1 MMKRI
6 AAIQVF
12 DFKNVKKGELEFK
25 NNENYPYG
33 SVLGLYGQNGS
44 GKTALIEVLSLIKT
58 VLCGQSVSL
67 DFANHINVDAGF
79 CKIIVQFTVDE
90 KGVHSDIEYSFKLK
104 KEMIDKKSNSNNDLE
119 WEEKAVIFD
128 EILSYA
134 YSDMQRKIVK
144 SKLIDTTNSA
154 IFGPKSKYKSL
165 IGTSKL
171 DELNLMVAKKIVRNE
186 SKSFIFSNGF
196 LDVIRNRAKE
206 CKNEEF
212 LRHVYILETLVHFA
226 NHEMFIIDTK
236 NTGFISLGA
245 LPLSFHIQENE
256 HLSIGQLMIP
266 LDQVSL
272 VPESVLDISNRV
284 IENMN
289 IVLQQLIPNLTIEI
303 RKLGKEL
310 LKDNQ
315 IGYSVELVSNK
326 NGKSIPLKYESEG
339 IKKIISILQ
348 LLIEVYNQPSIVVA
362 IDELDAGIYEY
373 LLGELLKIIG
383 NQGKGQLIFTSH
395 NLRPLETINK
405 KFVAF
410 TTTDP
415 KNRYVRLKNIAANNN
430 LRDVY
435 YRDIA
440 LNDDVYDLTEN
451 AEISYAFRKAGEM
464 SGC

>member
-1 MMKRI
+1 M
-6 AAIQVF
+6 
-12 DFKNVKKGELEFK
+12 
-25 NNENYPYG
+25 
-33 SVLGLYGQNGS
+33 
-44 GKTALIEVLSLIKT
+44 
-58 VLCGQSVSL
+58 
-67 DFANHINVDAGF
+67 
-79 CKIIVQFTVDE
+79 
-90 KGVHSDIEYSFKLK
+90 
-104 KEMIDKKSNSNNDLE
+104 
-119 WEEKAVIFD
+119 
-128 EILSYA
+128 
-134 YSDMQRKIVK
+134 
-144 SKLIDTTNSA
+144 
-154 IFGPKSKYKSL
+154 
-165 IGTSKL
+165 
-171 DELNLMVAKKIVRNE
+171 
-186 SKSFIFSNGF
+186 
-196 LDVIRNRAKE
+196 
-206 CKNEEF
+206 
-212 LRHVYILETLVHFA
+212 HFA
-226 NHEMFIIDTK
+226 NHELFIIDTK

>member
-1 MMKRI
+1 MKRI

-44 GKTALIEVLSLIKT
+44 GKTALIEVLSLVKK

-79 CKIIVQFTVDE
+79 CKIVVQFTIDE
-90 KGVHSDIEYSFKLK
+90 KEVHSDVEYSFKLK
-104 KEMIDKKSNSNNDLE
+104 KEMIDKKLNLNSEVDG
-119 WEEKAVIFD
+119 EEKAVIFD
-128 EILSYA
+128 EVLSYA
-134 YSDMQRKIVK
+134 YNDDQKKIIK

-165 IGTSKL
+165 VGTSKL

-186 SKSFIFSNGF
+186 SKSFIFSNEF
-196 LDVIRNRAKE
+196 LDVVRNRSKE
-206 CKNEEF
+206 CKDEEF
-212 LRHVYILETLVHFA
+212 LRHVHIIETLVYFA
-226 NHEMFIIDTK
+226 NHELFIIDTK
-236 NTGFISLGA
+236 NTGFISLGM
-245 LPLSFHIQENE
+245 LPLSFHVPENE
-256 HLSIGQLMIP
+256 SKSIGPYMIP
-266 LDQVSL
+266 LEQVSL
-272 VPESVLDISNRV
+272 VSELVFNKLNRI

-310 LKDNQ
+310 LKDNK
-315 IGYSVELVSNK
+315 IGYSVEFVSNK

-339 IKKIISILQ
+339 VKKIISILQ

-383 NQGKGQLIFTSH
+383 EQGKGQLIFTSH

-415 KNRYVRLKNIAANNN
+415 ENRYVRLKNIAANNN

-440 LNDDVYDLTEN
+440 LNDDVYELTEN
-451 AEISYAFRKAGEM
+451 AEISHAFRKAGEM

>member
-1 MMKRI
+1 MKRI

-44 GKTALIEVLSLIKT
+44 GKTALIEVLSLVKT

-67 DFANHINVDAGF
+67 DFANHINVDAEF
-79 CKIIVQFTVDE
+79 CRIMIQFTVDE
-90 KGVHSDIEYSFKLK
+90 DEVHSDIEYSFKLK
-104 KEMIDKKSNSNNDLE
+104 KEMIGKKSNTNNDVE

-134 YSDMQRKIVK
+134 YSDTQRKIIK

-171 DELNLMVAKKIVRNE
+171 DELNLMVAKKLVRNE
-186 SKSFIFSNGF
+186 SKSFVFSNEF
-196 LDVIRNRAKE
+196 LEVVRNRNNE
-206 CKNEEF
+206 CKEEEF
-212 LRHVYILETLVHFA
+212 LRHVYILESLVHFA
-226 NHEMFIIDTK
+226 NHELFIIDTK

-256 HLSIGQLMIP
+256 SISISQFMIP
-266 LDQVSL
+266 LEQVSL
-272 VPESVLDISNRV
+272 VPESFLNISNRI

-339 IKKIISILQ
+339 VKKIISILQ

-383 NQGKGQLIFTSH
+383 EQGKGQLIFTSH

-415 KNRYVRLKNIAANNN
+415 ENRYVRLKNIAANNN

-464 SGC
+464 TGC

>member
-1 MMKRI
+1 M
-6 AAIQVF
+6 
-12 DFKNVKKGELEFK
+12 
-25 NNENYPYG
+25 
-33 SVLGLYGQNGS
+33 
-44 GKTALIEVLSLIKT
+44 
-58 VLCGQSVSL
+58 
-67 DFANHINVDAGF
+67 
-79 CKIIVQFTVDE
+79 
-90 KGVHSDIEYSFKLK
+90 
-104 KEMIDKKSNSNNDLE
+104 
-119 WEEKAVIFD
+119 
-128 EILSYA
+128 
-134 YSDMQRKIVK
+134 
-144 SKLIDTTNSA
+144 
-154 IFGPKSKYKSL
+154 
-165 IGTSKL
+165 
-171 DELNLMVAKKIVRNE
+171 
-186 SKSFIFSNGF
+186 
-196 LDVIRNRAKE
+196 
-206 CKNEEF
+206 
-212 LRHVYILETLVHFA
+212 HFA
-226 NHEMFIIDTK
+226 NHELFIIDTK
-236 NTGFISLGA
+236 NTGFISLGI
-245 LPLSFHIQENE
+245 LPLSFHVLENE
-256 HLSIGQLMIP
+256 SKSIGPYMIP
-266 LDQVSL
+266 LEQVSL
-272 VPESVLDISNRV
+272 VSELVFNKLNRI

-383 NQGKGQLIFTSH
+383 DQGKGQLIFTSH

-451 AEISYAFRKAGEM
+451 AEISHAFRKAGEM